1 MTRMTP
7 AEIRNTVHTLQAQ
20 GRSLREISRL
30 LALSRNTVRRILR
43 QPGRTVDQA
52 APCDGA
58 TLARL
63 KAAFERARGNVVRV
77 QELLADDGLD
87 VRYSTLT
94 RWVRE
99 AALRAP
105 PRRAGEYDFAPGQE
119 MQHDTSP
126 RRSCSRQRVSWMAS
140 ARRRPSIILSV
151 RAASASGDVT
161 LTSTISSPASVVAGK
176 SKHDGAGLP

>member
-1 MTRMTP
+1 MTP
-7 AEIRNTVHTLQAQ
+7 TEIRNAVCTLQAK
-20 GRSLREISRL
+20 GHSLREISRS

-43 QPGRTVDQA
+43 QPNRAVDEA
-52 APCDGA
+52 APCDEA

-63 KAAFERARGNVVRV
+63 KAAFERARGNGVRV
-77 QELLADDGLD
+77 QELLADDGLE

-99 AALRAP
+99 AGLRSP

-126 RRSCSRQRVSWMAS
+126 HRVLFLKAPLILIGIYCGLGVAAKAYPVHSG
-140 ARRRPSIILSV
+140 PSIRSTWAGSV
-151 RAASASGDVT
+151 RGSERFV
-161 LTSTISSPASVVAGK
+161 PAI
-176 SKHDGAGLP
+176 PWP